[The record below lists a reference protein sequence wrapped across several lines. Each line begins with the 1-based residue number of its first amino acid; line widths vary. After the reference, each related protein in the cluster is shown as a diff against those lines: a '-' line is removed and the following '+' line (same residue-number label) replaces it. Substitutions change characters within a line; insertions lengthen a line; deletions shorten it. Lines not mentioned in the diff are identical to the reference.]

1 MKHYDIVVI
10 GSGGGAKISTPSSKL
25 GYKVALIEKGPLGG
39 TCLNRG
45 CIPSKMLIH
54 AAEVAQVI
62 QEAHRFQVVP
72 KGFEVDFSALVHR
85 VSDSIDTESLSINPG
100 IEANPNIDWYA
111 QHARFTGERRLQ
123 VGDEEITAERI
134 FIAAGAR
141 PSIPNIPGLAEVP
154 FITSTEALR
163 LDRFPRKMVV
173 IGAGYI
179 ATELAFYFGS
189 LGTEIHMFARS
200 RMLKVEDFEIRE
212 EFEKVFSE
220 QHQVYF
226 NTLPGRIR
234 HRDGRFEVFY
244 EDWQRQSRMIECD
257 QVLVATGVVP
267 NSDLLDLEKTG
278 VEVRRNGFI
287 KVNEYLRTTADN
299 IWAFGDIAGNYLFRH
314 STNFEGQY
322 LFASVI
328 HQATRDPIDYTG
340 MPHAVFTHPQIAGVG
355 EREEEL
361 KERGAQY
368 VKGVHPY
375 SGSAMGMALRSNHGF
390 VKLLIE
396 KQTHRILGCHI
407 IGPEAS
413 VLVHQVIPLMRLQG
427 KLEDLLYMIHI
438 HPALSEI
445 VRNAARKARDQ
456 LMDAGEELPVPL
468 KIA

>member
-1 MKHYDIVVI
+1 MKHYDIIVI
-10 GSGGGAKISTPSSKL
+10 GSGGGVKISTPSSKL

-54 AAEVAQVI
+54 AAEIAQVI
-62 QEAHRFQVVP
+62 QEAHRFQVIP
-72 KGFEVDFSALVHR
+72 QGYKVDFSALVHR
-85 VSDSIDTESLSINPG
+85 VCESIDAESLSINPG

-111 QHARFTGERRLQ
+111 QHARFLGDRRLQ
-123 VGDEEITAERI
+123 VGEEEISGEKI

-141 PSIPNIPGLAEVP
+141 PSIPNIKGLKQVP

-163 LDRFPRKMVV
+163 LDQFPKKMVV

-200 RMLKVEDFEIRE
+200 RMLKGEDSEIRA
-212 EFEKVFSE
+212 EFEKVFS
-220 QHQVYF
+220 QHHHVYF
-226 NTLPGRIR
+226 NTLPSRIE
-234 HRDGRFEVFY
+234 HQDGRFKIFY
-244 EDWQRQSRMIECD
+244 KDQRGQSHEIECD

-267 NSDLLDLEKTG
+267 NSDQLDLEKTG
-278 VEVRRNGFI
+278 VEMRQNGFI
-287 KVNEYLRTTADN
+287 KVNEYLRTTANN
-299 IWAFGDIAGNYLFRH
+299 IWAFGDIAGNFLFRH
-314 STNFEGQY
+314 SANFEGQY

-328 HQATRDPIDYTG
+328 HQATQDPIDYSG
-340 MPHAVFTHPQIAGVG
+340 MPHAIFTHPQIAAVG

-361 KERGAQY
+361 KERDVQY
-368 VKGVHPY
+368 VKGINPY
-375 SGSAMGMALRSNHGF
+375 SSSAMGMALRSNYGF

-413 VLVHQVIPLMRLQG
+413 VLIHQIIPLIRMQG

-445 VRNAARKARDQ
+445 VRNAARNARDQ
-456 LMDAGEELPVPL
+456 LIAAGEALPIPL